1 MQYNAK
7 QELYRYVDYLREYL
21 GITSY
26 DYPVDVLDL
35 CSKEGSTDIIYH
47 TFETNGFCAAALVGD
62 IADTIILNNARS
74 EDERNFDCGHE
85 VLHLTKHRSQNYG
98 IFNCFSKNQD
108 SFMEWEANE
117 GSAELIISSRLFIPD
132 VASAYP
138 YFNSYSSIIDFKH
151 DMVQKYHATPAMI
164 DFRLESLKY
173 EIQQYMNGVSI
184 DNITFLS
191 RREQSRQNIQVSSV
205 IDLENTLLMSS
216 WNLPVAF

>member
-7 QELYRYVDYLREYL
+7 QELYRYVDCLREYL

-26 DYPVDVLDL
+26 NYPVDVLDL
-35 CSKEGSTDIIYH
+35 CSKEGSTDIVYH
-47 TFETNGFCAAALVGD
+47 AFETRGFCAAALVGD
-62 IADTIILNNARS
+62 IADTIILNNVRS
-74 EDERNFDCGHE
+74 DDERNFDCGHE
-85 VLHLTKHRSQNYG
+85 VIHLTKHRSQNEG
-98 IFNCFSKNQD
+98 IFNCFSRNQD

-117 GSAELIISSRLFIPD
+117 GSAELIVSSRLFIPD
-132 VASAYP
+132 VAFAYP
-138 YFNSYSSIIDFKH
+138 YLNSYSSIIDFKH

-191 RREQSRQNIQVSSV
+191 RREQARQNIQVSSV
-205 IDLENTLLMSS
+205 IDLENSMLANF
-216 WNLPVAF
+216 WDLPIAF